1 MRGHLYINNIEVE
14 LEDNIAFPLSF
25 AITDISD
32 LSKVRGNKSKTVTIP
47 GTAQNR
53 QLFYSIFS
61 LTAED
66 VTALDFDPT
75 VKAVARY
82 FNGSLL
88 QFNGVAQLNKVIK
101 IGQNMSFELT
111 LFGDVIDFNAKMSTI
126 KINELDWSDT
136 SHVLNQTNI
145 EDSWTATSGYYY
157 GLANYGYNPL
167 TPDEFAINEIP
178 PQAYV
183 HEVLDKVA
191 NFAGFSIQSSFIG
204 TTFFRNLLLAY
215 AGGEL
220 PQLSASQADDESVK
234 ATENT
239 NITRNN
245 TSNIVVVPGTALL
258 LRRFP
263 QQQQTTPISATI
275 TQDVLSQV
283 DSNSPF
289 KITVQTAGLFEIQYS
304 GNHNIALGIINNG
317 LFYSNIIIDLS
328 LFLFVSINGAPQV
341 SGGVLWQETIETG
354 ASASQFSYTNTIA
367 VAFTRRINLNVGD
380 VVEFNLSLRQNQTN
394 NFLVNLPFLA
404 LNMSYSVNTNSSTA
418 DLIKLPQE
426 ITEGSTIN
434 LSSFMPEMTGADFF
448 KGLVSMFNL
457 IVMPSPTD
465 NTVLIIEPFD
475 AFYFGQ
481 EDWTQYLDDEQPIEI
496 VPTIN
501 FAPKEF
507 QFKFTDDQTQWR
519 GNYFTET
526 GKRYGDRTVA
536 SNSQYSKQDTVFQL
550 PFGCPPMVQL
560 STTNITMPTVTEF
573 DPEANEVKPK
583 RGTAFICYKIGLENG
598 DWTLKTT
605 VKTQYPAIGHTS
617 PTVDLLFQKP
627 DKFYFPVTT
636 YPTSNLFTYHVNQ
649 ISELL
654 SKFGK
659 LVRAKF
665 RLNSDVINRLSLRKY
680 VIVDKTKYRINS
692 IDNYDAISYDNCD
705 VEIIRTDG

>member
-14 LEDNIAFPLSF
+14 LEDNIPFPLSF

-75 VKAVARY
+75 IKAVARY

-88 QFNGVAQLNKVIK
+88 QFNGVAQLNKVVK
-101 IGQNMSFELT
+101 VGQNMSFELT
-111 LFGDVIDFNAKMSTI
+111 LFGDVIDFNARMSTV
-126 KINELDWSDT
+126 KLNELDWSDT

-145 EDSWTATSGYYY
+145 ETSWTATSGYYY

-183 HEVLDKVA
+183 YEVLDKVA

-234 ATENT
+234 AVETS
-239 NITRNN
+239 NITRTNQS
-245 TSNIVVVPGTALL
+245 TLL
-258 LRRFP
+258 PFGFRRFT
-263 QQQQTTPISATI
+263 QQTTSQLINATI

-283 DSNSPF
+283 TNPAPLTILS
-289 KITVQTAGLFEIQYS
+289 QTSGLFELQYS
-304 GNHNIALGIINNG
+304 GMHDITLNIDNQG
-317 LFYSNIIIDLS
+317 LSYNNIIINLNLS
-328 LFLFVSINGAPQV
+328 IQVFVNNSPVFGSQ
-341 SGGVLWQETIETG
+341 LWSETIETG
-354 ASASQFSYTNTIA
+354 ANTLP
-367 VAFTRRINLNVGD
+367 FTYINSIPISIVQGLNLNAGD
-380 VVEFNLSLRQNQTN
+380 VVTFGLFLRQEQSN
-394 NFLVNLPFLA
+394 NFFTPFPLPIF
-404 LNMSYSVNTNSSTA
+404 NMTYSVDSTA
-418 DLIKLPQE
+418 SVIDLIKLPQE

-457 IVMPSPTD
+457 IVMPSPSD

-475 AFYFGQ
+475 AFYSGQ
-481 EDWTQYLDDEQPIEI
+481 EDWTQYLDHEQPIEI

-507 QFKFTDDQTQWR
+507 QFMFTDDQTQWR
-519 GNYFTET
+519 NNYFAET

-536 SNSQYSKQDTVFQL
+536 SNSQYSKDVTVFQL

-560 STTNITMPTVTEF
+560 TGTNITMPTVTEF

-583 RGTAFICYKIGLENG
+583 RGTAFICYKIGATVGNVRI
-598 DWTLKTT
+598 KTT
-605 VKTQYPAIGHTS
+605 DFVFYPAIGHTA

-627 DKFYFPVTT
+627 DKFYFPVTS
-636 YPTSNLFTYHVNQ
+636 YPSNNLFTYHANQ

-665 RLNSDVINRLSLRKY
+665 RLNSDVINRLSLRKF
-680 VIVDKTKYRINS
+680 VIVDKTKYRVNS
-692 IDNYDAISYDNCD
+692 IDNYDAISYENCD
-705 VEIIRTDG
+705 VEIIRTNG

>member
-14 LEDNIAFPLSF
+14 LEDNIPFPLSF

-75 VKAVARY
+75 IKAVARY

-88 QFNGVAQLNKVIK
+88 QFNGVAQLNKVVK

-111 LFGDVIDFNAKMSTI
+111 LFGDVIDFNARMSTV
-126 KINELDWSDT
+126 KLNELDWSDT

-145 EDSWTATSGYYY
+145 ETSWTATSGYYY

-183 HEVLDKVA
+183 YEVLDKVA

-220 PQLSASQADDESVK
+220 PQLSATQADDESVK
-234 ATENT
+234 AVE
-239 NITRNN
+239 
-245 TSNIVVVPGTALL
+245 TSNIARTNQSTLL
-258 LRRFP
+258 PFGFRRFT
-263 QQQQTTPISATI
+263 QQTTSQLINATI

-283 DSNSPF
+283 TNPTPLTILS
-289 KITVQTAGLFEIQYS
+289 QTSGLFELQYS
-304 GNHNIALGIINNG
+304 GTHDITLNIDNQG
-317 LFYSNIIIDLS
+317 LSYNNIIINLNLS
-328 LFLFVSINGAPQV
+328 IQVFVNNSPVFGSQ
-341 SGGVLWQETIETG
+341 LWSETIETG
-354 ASASQFSYTNTIA
+354 ANTLP
-367 VAFTRRINLNVGD
+367 FTYINSIPISIVQGLNLNAGD
-380 VVEFNLSLRQNQTN
+380 VVTFGLFLRQEQSN
-394 NFLVNLPFLA
+394 NFFTPFPLPIF
-404 LNMSYSVNTNSSTA
+404 NMTYSVDSTA
-418 DLIKLPQE
+418 SVIDLIKLPQE

-457 IVMPSPTD
+457 IVMPSPSD
-465 NTVLIIEPFD
+465 NTKLIIEPFD

-481 EDWTQYLDDEQPIEI
+481 EDWTQYLDHEQPIEI

-507 QFKFTDDQTQWR
+507 QFMFTDDQTQWR
-519 GNYFTET
+519 GNYFAET

-583 RGTAFICYKIGLENG
+583 RGTAFICYKIGATVGNVRI
-598 DWTLKTT
+598 KTT
-605 VKTQYPAIGHTS
+605 DFVFYPAIGHTS

-627 DKFYFPVTT
+627 DKFYFPVTS
-636 YPTSNLFTYHVNQ
+636 YPSNNLFTYHANQ

-665 RLNSDVINRLSLRKY
+665 RLNSDVINRLSLRKF

>member
-14 LEDNIAFPLSF
+14 LEDNIPFPLSF

-61 LTAED
+61 LTTED

-75 VKAVARY
+75 IKAVARY

-88 QFNGVAQLNKVIK
+88 QFNGVAQLNKVVK

-111 LFGDVIDFNAKMSTI
+111 LFGDVIDFNARMSTV
-126 KINELDWSDT
+126 KLNELDWSGT

-145 EDSWTATSGYYY
+145 EASWTATSGYYY

-183 HEVLDKVA
+183 YEVLDKVA

-220 PQLSASQADDESVK
+220 PQLSAAQADDESVK
-234 ATENT
+234 ATDGLNVNR
-239 NITRNN
+239 NITSVNGIGATQR
-245 TSNIVVVPGTALL
+245 V
-258 LRRFP
+258 FP
-263 QQQQTTPISATI
+263 QDVIFNPIQATI
-275 TQDVLSQV
+275 TQDVLSQTLSV
-283 DSNSPF
+283 NPYR
-289 KITVQTAGLFEIQYS
+289 IRTQTAGLFEFQYNGTHDVTSLIDLQGKTAGQILLTLKVEIQINVN
-304 GNHNIALGIINNG
+304 GALFSREE
-317 LFYSNIIIDLS
+317 LFTQTIDTLSYSNSFAI
-328 LFLFVSINGAPQV
+328 
-341 SGGVLWQETIETG
+341 
-354 ASASQFSYTNTIA
+354 
-367 VAFTRRINLNVGD
+367 AFTRGLNLNVGD
-380 VVEFNLSLRQNQTN
+380 LIEPSIILTMGSNQFTVSL
-394 NFLVNLPFLA
+394 LPVGLPT
-404 LNMSYSVNTNSSTA
+404 LNWSVTANTATA

-475 AFYFGQ
+475 AFYSGQ

-507 QFKFTDDQTQWR
+507 QFMFTDDQTQWR
-519 GNYFTET
+519 NNYFAET

-536 SNSQYSKQDTVFQL
+536 SNSQYSKDVTVFQL

-583 RGTAFICYKIGLENG
+583 RGTAFIAYKIGATVGNVRI
-598 DWTLKTT
+598 KTT
-605 VKTQYPAIGHTS
+605 DFVFYPAIGHTS

-627 DKFYFPVTT
+627 DKFYFPVTS
-636 YPTSNLFTYHVNQ
+636 YPSNNLFTYHANQ

-665 RLNSDVINRLSLRKY
+665 RLNSDVINRLSLRKF
-680 VIVDKTKYRINS
+680 VIVDKTKYRVNS

-705 VEIIRTDG
+705 VEIIRTNG

>member
-14 LEDNIAFPLSF
+14 LEDNIPFPLSF

-75 VKAVARY
+75 IKAVARY

-88 QFNGVAQLNKVIK
+88 QFNGVAQLNKVVK
-101 IGQNMSFELT
+101 VGQNMSFELT
-111 LFGDVIDFNAKMSTI
+111 LFGDVIDFNARMSTV
-126 KINELDWSDT
+126 KLNELDWSDT

-145 EDSWTATSGYYY
+145 EASWTATSGYYY

-183 HEVLDKVA
+183 YEVLDKVA

-234 ATENT
+234 AVE
-239 NITRNN
+239 
-245 TSNIVVVPGTALL
+245 TSNISRTNQSTFLL
-258 LRRFP
+258 TGFRRFN
-263 QQQQTTPISATI
+263 QQSTSLPINGTV

-283 DSNSPF
+283 TN
-289 KITVQTAGLFEIQYS
+289 ITPLTILSQTSGLFELQYS
-304 GNHNIALGIINNG
+304 GTHDITLNVDNQG
-317 LFYSNIIIDLS
+317 LSYNNIIINLNLS
-328 LFLFVSINGAPQV
+328 IQVFVNNFPAFGSQ
-341 SGGVLWQETIETG
+341 LWSETIETG
-354 ASASQFSYTNTIA
+354 ANTLPFTYTNSIPISI
-367 VAFTRRINLNVGD
+367 VQGLNLNAGD
-380 VVEFNLSLRQNQTN
+380 VVTFGLFLRQEQSN
-394 NFLVNLPFLA
+394 NFFTPFPLPIF
-404 LNMSYSVNTNSSTA
+404 NMTYSVDSTA
-418 DLIKLPQE
+418 SVLDLIKLPQE

-457 IVMPSPTD
+457 IVMPSPND
-465 NTVLIIEPFD
+465 NTKLIIEPFD
-475 AFYFGQ
+475 AFYSGQ

-507 QFKFTDDQTQWR
+507 QFKFTDDPTQWR
-519 GNYFTET
+519 GNYFAET

-536 SNSQYSKQDTVFQL
+536 SNSQYSKDVTVFQL

-583 RGTAFICYKIGLENG
+583 RGTAFICYKIGTVAGNFR
-598 DWTLKTT
+598 LKVTNFSF
-605 VKTQYPAIGHTS
+605 YPSIGHTA

-627 DKFYFPVTT
+627 DKFYYPVTT
-636 YPTSNLFTYHVNQ
+636 YPANNLFTYHANQ

-665 RLNSDVINRLSLRKY
+665 RLNSDVINRLSLRKF
-680 VIVDKTKYRINS
+680 VIVDKTKYRVNS

-705 VEIIRTDG
+705 VEIIRTNG

>member
-14 LEDNIAFPLSF
+14 LEDNIPFPLSF

-75 VKAVARY
+75 IKAVARY

-88 QFNGVAQLNKVIK
+88 QFNGVAQLNKVVK
-101 IGQNMSFELT
+101 VGQNMSFELT
-111 LFGDVIDFNAKMSTI
+111 LFGDVIDFNARMSTV
-126 KINELDWSDT
+126 KLNELDWSDT

-145 EDSWTATSGYYY
+145 ETSWTATSGYYY

-183 HEVLDKVA
+183 YEVLDKVA

-234 ATENT
+234 AVDNFDRNRFNQSTIVFST
-239 NITRNN
+239 LIT
-245 TSNIVVVPGTALL
+245 TT
-258 LRRFP
+258 RRFP
-263 QQQQTTPISATI
+263 TQILSGTIQGTI
-275 TQDVLSQV
+275 TQDVNGQV
-283 DSNSPF
+283 VTNDPLAIRVN
-289 KITVQTAGLFEIQYS
+289 TAGLFEFQY
-304 GNHNIALGIINNG
+304 NG
-317 LFYSNIIIDLS
+317 SHDLSVNLDNKNVVTSNINLTFTLNFQI
-328 LFLFVSINGAPQV
+328 FVNGA
-341 SGGVLWQETIETG
+341 LIENATIWTETVETG
-354 ASASQFSYTNTIA
+354 ILSNTPFTYTNNIPISYS
-367 VAFTRRINLNVGD
+367 RGLNLNVND
-380 VVEFNLSLRQNQTN
+380 LVTISVVARQESNT
-394 NFLVNLPFLA
+394 FTTAAILPVFD
-404 LNMSYSVNTNSSTA
+404 LNYRIEANTATA

-465 NTVLIIEPFD
+465 NTKLIIEPFD
-475 AFYFGQ
+475 AFYSGQ

-507 QFKFTDDQTQWR
+507 QFMFTDDQTQWR
-519 GNYFTET
+519 NNYFAET

-536 SNSQYSKQDTVFQL
+536 SNSQYSKDVTVFQL

-560 STTNITMPTVTEF
+560 TTTNITMPTVTEF

-583 RGTAFICYKIGLENG
+583 RGTAFICYKIGATVGNVRI
-598 DWTLKTT
+598 KTT
-605 VKTQYPAIGHTS
+605 DFVFYPAIGHTS

-627 DKFYFPVTT
+627 DKFYFPVTS
-636 YPTSNLFTYHVNQ
+636 YPSNNLFTYHANQ

-665 RLNSDVINRLSLRKY
+665 RLNSDVINRLSLRKF
-680 VIVDKTKYRINS
+680 VIVDKTKYRVNS
-692 IDNYDAISYDNCD
+692 IDNYDAISYENCD
-705 VEIIRTDG
+705 VEIIRTNG